1 MHHSVEIESL
11 SFAYPDGHPAL
22 KDITLSIAPG
32 EKVALVG
39 PNGAGK
45 STLLLHLNGI
55 LAGSGVVRV
64 AGMHVEPANLRK
76 VRAAVGMVF
85 QNPDD
90 QLFSP
95 TVHDDVAFGPI
106 YQGQPPPE
114 VERRVRDALAA
125 VRMEAYSSRV
135 SHHLSMGEKKS
146 IAIATV
152 LSMVPEI
159 LVLDEPTAGLDPRAR
174 RALIDRLQ
182 SLQMT
187 MLTAS
192 HDLAMVQEAFPR
204 VVIMDDG
211 AIVADGPTERVLQDE
226 TLLRSHGLS
235 RS

>member
-1 MHHSVEIESL
+1 MHHSVEIDAL
-11 SFAYPDGHPAL
+11 SFAYPDGHAAL
-22 KDITLSIAPG
+22 KGISLTVAPG
-32 EKVALVG
+32 EKLALVG

-55 LAGSGVVRV
+55 LAGTGNIRV
-64 AGMHVEPANLRK
+64 AGIRVEPVNLRK

-95 TVHDDVAFGPI
+95 TVFDDVAYGPI
-106 YQGQPPPE
+106 YEGLAAAD
-114 VERRVRDALAA
+114 VASRVRNALSA
-125 VRMEAYSSRV
+125 VHMEAYASRV
-135 SHHLSMGEKKS
+135 SHHLSMGEKKA

-152 LSMVPEI
+152 LSMEPEI

-192 HDLAMVQEAFPR
+192 HDLEMVREAFPR
-204 VVIMDDG
+204 V
-211 AIVADGPTERVLQDE
+211 AIIDEGKLVADGPTDQLLTDKA
-226 TLLRSHGLS
+226 LLRAHGLS
-235 RS
+235 GI